1 RSRAARARPGPGRER
16 HAPGQ
21 HEPAD
26 EDYAR
31 AHWLGAGQ
39 RCRSRRVRGHPP
51 VTRGRLSRAHGRGRG
66 ALVIREIGRQFR
78 FTNKAFWRNPASA
91 FFTFI
96 FPLLF
101 LVIFTALLGNSD
113 FQLTPTLTIKTSTYY
128 VFSMA
133 AFGLISAC
141 YTNIAISVVFAREG
155 GILKRLRGTPLPAR
169 SYLTA
174 RVLHATFVGFL
185 LVAITVVFGRIAYGA
200 RIPGATDLLLFIL
213 TLLGGAGC
221 FAAIGLAVSGIVP
234 NEDAG
239 PPIVNA
245 IILPLLFLSGIFI
258 ASDNP
263 PGWVNFI
270 GRVFPVK
277 HLVDAMRASYLGAT
291 FHWSD
296 ILVMAIW
303 LVAAVVVASRTFKWE
318 PAR

>member
-1 RSRAARARPGPGRER
+1 
-16 HAPGQ
+16 
-21 HEPAD
+21 
-26 EDYAR
+26 
-31 AHWLGAGQ
+31 
-39 RCRSRRVRGHPP
+39 
-51 VTRGRLSRAHGRGRG
+51 
-66 ALVIREIGRQFR
+66 VIREIGRQFR

-101 LVIFTALLGNSD
+101 LVIFTALLGNSTV
-113 FQLTPTLTIKTSTYY
+113 QIYPGGPTIKTSTYY

-185 LVAITVVFGRIAYGA
+185 LVAITVVFGRIVYGA
-200 RIPGATDLLLFIL
+200 RIPGATDLLLFVL
-213 TLLGGAGC
+213 TLLVGAGC

-258 ASDNP
+258 ASNNS
-263 PGWVNFI
+263 PGWVTFI

-296 ILVMAIW
+296 IIVMAIW
-303 LVAAVVVASRTFKWE
+303 LVGAVVVAARTFRWE

>member
-1 RSRAARARPGPGRER
+1 MI
-16 HAPGQ
+16 GQ
-21 HEPAD
+21 IA
-26 EDYAR
+26 
-31 AHWLGAGQ
+31 
-39 RCRSRRVRGHPP
+39 
-51 VTRGRLSRAHGRGRG
+51 
-66 ALVIREIGRQFR
+66 RQFR

-101 LVIFTALLGNSD
+101 LVIFTALLGNS
-113 FQLTPTLTIKTSTYY
+113 TVAISPTLTIKTSTYY

-185 LVAITVVFGRIAYGA
+185 LVAITVVFGRVVYGA
-200 RIPGATDLLLFIL
+200 RIPGAADLLLFVL
-213 TLLGGAGC
+213 TLLVGAGC

-258 ASDNP
+258 ASNNS
-263 PGWVNFI
+263 PGWVTFI

-296 ILVMAIW
+296 IIVMAIW
-303 LVAAVVVASRTFKWE
+303 LVGAVVVAARTFRWE